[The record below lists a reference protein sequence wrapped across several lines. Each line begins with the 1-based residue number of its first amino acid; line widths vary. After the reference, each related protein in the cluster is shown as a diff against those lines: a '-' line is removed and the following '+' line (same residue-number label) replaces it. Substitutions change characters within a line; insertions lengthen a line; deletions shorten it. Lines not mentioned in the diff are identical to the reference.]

1 MITSAIVSTG
11 KVLITS
17 NSYNILNSSD
27 NQDLMTSINNAST
40 EGVVITSNS
49 KNILNDIIIITVSIV
64 TILLFIVLITFI
76 SLLLIFKHCRNLN
89 AKKNDVRYEESL
101 QANDN
106 QPQGNFYD
114 LDLSE
119 ENRFSE
125 VLDYPMYESV
135 NNHRRDS
142 ENMDYVDMTGSVH
155 SEYFSKINI
164 YTDQIEVTTNDEP
177 NTNNSIA
184 DPKREYKVDSVYS
197 LYSEV
202 DREEIAKLQ
211 GKKSDHGATHNNRH
225 DIESFIDTKEP
236 EYAQVKS
243 TKPEMRHITE
253 NNSDNN
259 NIRADDSKVP
269 AESENYPQTCLINS
283 K

>member
-1 MITSAIVSTG
+1 MIIVLIDQSTAITILPSNSNYDYKEMITSAIVSTG

-106 QPQGNFYD
+106 QGNFYD

-125 VLDYPMYESV
+125 VLDYLMYESV

-155 SEYFSKINI
+155 SEYISQKLIFTQIRLRSLQMMNLIQITASLIRNGSIKLIVCI
-164 YTDQIEVTTNDEP
+164 VYTQKLIERRLP
-177 NTNNSIA
+177 N
-184 DPKREYKVDSVYS
+184 YKARRVIM
-197 LYSEV
+197 EQH
-202 DREEIAKLQ
+202 I
-211 GKKSDHGATHNNRH
+211 
-225 DIESFIDTKEP
+225 IIDTISSP
-236 EYAQVKS
+236 
-243 TKPEMRHITE
+243 
-253 NNSDNN
+253 
-259 NIRADDSKVP
+259 
-269 AESENYPQTCLINS
+269 L
-283 K
+283 